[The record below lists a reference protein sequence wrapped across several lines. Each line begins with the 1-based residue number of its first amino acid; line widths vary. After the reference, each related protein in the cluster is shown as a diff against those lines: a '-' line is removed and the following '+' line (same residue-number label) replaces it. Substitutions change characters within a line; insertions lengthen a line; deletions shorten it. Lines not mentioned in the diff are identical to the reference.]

1 MSDRKVLFTSATGRT
16 GVDTAPKYGTEPIRY
31 VSLHFQDRSGA
42 ASVRHKNR
50 AATTVLV
57 RGMSTDARHVAL
69 LPGHSSRCEFTWG
82 PSFSVVIHHIS

>member
-1 MSDRKVLFTSATGRT
+1 MRRS
-16 GVDTAPKYGTEPIRY
+16 TAMLDCTEVYFRP
-31 VSLHFQDRSGA
+31 GA